1 MARKSRKVDYVN
13 VGNKENLVTEA
24 ENQCE
29 KVSHAAL
36 YARLSYESEKNR
48 ERNTIETQMV
58 LLHNF
63 VKEQKDIVVA
73 KEYYDISKTGT
84 NFERDGFNE
93 MMQDIKEGNIDCVIV
108 KDLSRLGRNYVEA
121 GSYIER
127 VFPFFN
133 VRFISVN
140 DHYDSFRDDI
150 SLLISMSNVYN
161 EFYSRD
167 LAKKIRSSYRT
178 SWANG
183 EFPSGQ
189 MAYGYEK
196 DKDNPHQLIPDPVA
210 APVVKKI
217 FQYFIDG
224 MTYAEII
231 LTKAELLA
239 LTAADFDFEKE
250 TVRINKSYQR
260 LHGEDVITTPK
271 TKKSNRI
278 IKMPKFLCEEMQ
290 DYLQMLYGLKKK
302 DRIFTVT
309 KSYLHHE
316 MDRGAKAA
324 GVKRIR
330 IHDLRHSHISLLID
344 MGFSAVAIADRVGHE
359 SIDITYQYAHLFPS
373 KQTEM
378 ADRLDDL
385 GKGEIENVS

>member
-140 DHYDSFRDDI
+140 DHYDSFRDRLVLETTMEMILCMFESCDTEEFTEI
-150 SLLISMSNVYN
+150 LGKLLGGKQTSKVAAHLEALEELLTEEEYSSFLAEYLGYLTVNVA
-161 EFYSRD
+161 EF
-167 LAKKIRSSYRT
+167 IRST
-178 SWANG
+178 IIENG
-183 EFPSGQ
+183 L
-189 MAYGYEK
+189 M
-196 DKDNPHQLIPDPVA
+196 
-210 APVVKKI
+210 
-217 FQYFIDG
+217 
-224 MTYAEII
+224 
-231 LTKAELLA
+231 LLA
-239 LTAADFDFEKE
+239 GSGGEEDGEED
-250 TVRINKSYQR
+250 
-260 LHGEDVITTPK
+260 GED
-271 TKKSNRI
+271 
-278 IKMPKFLCEEMQ
+278 
-290 DYLQMLYGLKKK
+290 GL
-302 DRIFTVT
+302 
-309 KSYLHHE
+309 
-316 MDRGAKAA
+316 
-324 GVKRIR
+324 
-330 IHDLRHSHISLLID
+330 
-344 MGFSAVAIADRVGHE
+344 
-359 SIDITYQYAHLFPS
+359 
-373 KQTEM
+373 
-378 ADRLDDL
+378 
-385 GKGEIENVS
+385 